1 MFLRDNVYLGV
12 GDELFKPEYVCNLL
26 VLELLADSVTR
37 TVSHA
42 ESCAVT
48 TSLSLSLTHTNL

>member
-48 TSLSLSLTHTNL
+48 TSLSHTHTNL